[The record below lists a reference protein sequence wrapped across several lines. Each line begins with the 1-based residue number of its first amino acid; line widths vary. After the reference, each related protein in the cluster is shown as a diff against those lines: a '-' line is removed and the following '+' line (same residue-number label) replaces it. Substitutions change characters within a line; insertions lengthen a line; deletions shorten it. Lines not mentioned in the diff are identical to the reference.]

1 MTENIIR
8 YNAWYSGEKL
18 GVFDK
23 LNEAQQVIKNHDN
36 YKKSLF
42 TNKGKPTSRNKDHDN
57 YFAIYDTNGYGWT
70 L

>member
-1 MTENIIR
+1 VTENIMK
-8 YNAWYSGEKL
+8 YNAWYSCDKL
-18 GVFDK
+18 GVFDT
-23 LNEAQQVIKNHDN
+23 LNEAQQVIKNHVN

-42 TNKGKPTSRNKDHDN
+42 TNKGKPNSRNKDQDK